1 MKPIVVYDDTC
12 EMCTN
17 FVNYLKKKIHCKNS
31 ILDFV
36 PASELKNNQGLIANN
51 QLQKAVHFIF
61 SEKET
66 FSQVYAIQ
74 EICRRLDI
82 FPFLSRIKSP
92 FLISFLNLLYRFVA
106 KYRKFFLFK
115 LLSRIIF

>member
-17 FVNYLKKKIHCKNS
+17 FVNYLKKKANCKNN

-36 PASELKNNQGLIANN
+36 PASEIKDKHNSIESHQF
-51 QLQKAVHFIF
+51 QKSVYFIV
-61 SEKET
+61 SERET
-66 FSQVYAIQ
+66 FTQVGAIQ

-82 FPFLSRIKSP
+82 FPFLYRIKSP
-92 FLISFLNLLYRFVA
+92 LLISFLNLFYRFVA
-106 KYRKFFLFK
+106 KYRKTFLFQY
-115 LLSRIIF
+115 LTRRFF

>member
-17 FVNYLKKKIHCKNS
+17 FVNYLKKKANCKNN

-36 PASELKNNQGLIANN
+36 PASKIKNKQNLVENN
-51 QLQKAVHFIF
+51 QLEKSVHFIVN
-61 SEKET
+61 EKET
-66 FSQVYAIQ
+66 FTQVHAIQ
-74 EICRRLDI
+74 EICRWLDI
-82 FPFLSRIKSP
+82 FPFLYRIKSP

-106 KYRKFFLFK
+106 KYRRFFLFK
-115 LLSRIIF
+115 LLSRKFF